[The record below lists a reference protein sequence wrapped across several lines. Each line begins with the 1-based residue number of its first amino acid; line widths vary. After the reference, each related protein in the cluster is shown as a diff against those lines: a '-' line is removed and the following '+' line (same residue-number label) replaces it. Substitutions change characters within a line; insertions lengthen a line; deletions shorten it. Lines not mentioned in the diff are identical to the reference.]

1 MASSELA
8 PRLQLVP
15 ILRAVLIVFGVFA
28 LLNGHSYIGAFYRFS
43 DIRATFAVCW
53 TVVAWNAVCVVA
65 VAVHPHLQRLAG
77 GLPFPVKITVRGRA
91 LLSYGDQDESGDG
104 LFAPLTAKLFLSFVD
119 VVLATL
125 ILGFM
130 LSAGDKTVDCLLCID
145 GQLHVQAWVRN
156 IWLTILIFQYVLA
169 LFQLLEGASIWY
181 KQSRINNRGHIS
193 LA

>member
-15 ILRAVLIVFGVFA
+15 ILRVVLIVFGVFA

-43 DIRATFAVCW
+43 DIRAAFAVCW

-65 VAVHPHLQRLAG
+65 VA
-77 GLPFPVKITVRGRA
+77 ITVRGRA